1 MRKVYKY
8 TLALQDEQTL
18 MLPKDASILS
28 IQMQGE
34 GEAPQLWAL
43 VEPQKPKAPR
53 KIRVY
58 GTGHEIEDGPP
69 GVRWNVPDAG
79 RRAGGPC
86 FRGARTNVINRRSRR
101 SCW

>member
-28 IQMQGE
+28 IQMQG
-34 GEAPQLWAL
+34 GGDAPQIWAL
-43 VEPQKPKAPR
+43 VEPEKPKAPR

-58 GTGHEIEDGPP
+58 GTGHGIEDGPLEFIGTFQIHGGALVFHAFEVLP
-69 GVRWNVPDAG
+69 G
-79 RRAGGPC
+79 
-86 FRGARTNVINRRSRR
+86 
-101 SCW
+101 